1 MKKKLIPLLWIVV
14 LAMSMLLITV
24 FSLGGCKAAEETAAE
39 EVEEAA
45 EEEPEAEEPA
55 AEPVTL
61 NILVEGGGKQLQEA
75 IAEKFE
81 EETGN
86 TVNFIEVPYAEVYDK
101 LSAEMA
107 SGGSSYDVATID
119 VIWIPAFAQFA
130 EPLDDLFTDDVI
142 NDIFPSLVADA
153 QLEGKYVGMPAWAN
167 AEILFYQKSLFE
179 DPEEQANFEAEYE
192 YDLKVPENWDEFI
205 DVAKFFTRDN
215 DGDGE
220 IDLYGTDVKGAV
232 ETEWLASVLQAGSPA
247 VVLDTDGNI
256 IIDNQAHKDAL
267 QFEIGLLE
275 QGVCPINVNEI
286 DWNVSQQLFWEGK
299 LAMER
304 FWAHNYRFTPED
316 SVVYGDVGV
325 APMIGG
331 PGGVGAIPGPWYNIV
346 PTTSVNKDIAKQ
358 FVQFAYENNAMGL
371 DAPLGLAARIS
382 AYESYMGKAGFEHF
396 GPLIETLNAPQ
407 TIGRPMVTYWN
418 EIVNDVLTPML
429 QKAYSGEPVDDVL
442 AEARSLIEQMQ

>member
-1 MKKKLIPLLWIVV
+1 MKKLLWIVV
-14 LAMSMLLITV
+14 LVMSILLITV
-24 FSLGGCKAAEETAAE
+24 FSLGGCKTAEEPAEEMVEKTA
-39 EVEEAA
+39 EVEEAT
-45 EEEPEAEEPA
+45 EEEPAV
-55 AEPVTL
+55 EPVTL
-61 NILVEGGGKQLQEA
+61 NILCEGGGVQLQKA

-86 TVNFIEVPYAEVYDK
+86 TVNLIEVPYAEVYDK

-107 SGGSSYDVATID
+107 SGGSSYDIVTID
-119 VIWIPAFAQFA
+119 VIWIPTFAQFA
-130 EPLDDLFTDDVI
+130 EPLDDLFTNDVI

-153 QLEGKYVGMPAWAN
+153 QFEGKYVGMPAWAN

-179 DPEEQANFEAEYE
+179 DLEEQANFEAEYGYE
-192 YDLKVPENWDEFI
+192 LAVPKTWEEFNDI
-205 DVAKFFTRDN
+205 AKFFTRDN
-215 DGDGE
+215 DNDGE

-232 ETEWLASVLQAGSPA
+232 ETEWLASVLQAGSPG
-247 VVLDTDGNI
+247 VVLDADGNI

-267 QFEIGLLE
+267 QFEVDLLE
-275 QGVCPINVNEI
+275 QGVCPKNVNEI
-286 DWNVSQQLFWEGK
+286 DWNISQQLFWEGK

-316 SVVYGDVGV
+316 SVVYGNVGV

-331 PGGVGAIPGPWYNIV
+331 PGGVGAIPGPWYNII
-346 PTTSVNKDIAKQ
+346 PTTSVNKDVAKQ
-358 FVQFAYENNAMGL
+358 FVQFAYENNALGL

-382 AYESYMGKAGFEHF
+382 AYELYADKAGFEHF

-429 QKAYSGEPVDDVL
+429 QKAYSGEPIDDVL